1 MTAPSPVLPA
11 PGAAALAHS
20 ERLQRRIVAAIREQG
35 GAIRFSRFVELA
47 LYEPGLGYY
56 SAGAT
61 KFGPAGDFVTAPE
74 LGPLFGRCLAR
85 WAAGVLDD
93 LGGGEV
99 LELGGGSGAL
109 AADLLGAMDALDAP
123 PRRYRILE
131 VSADLRSRQR
141 ARVAELAPAL
151 AARVEWL
158 EAVPEAPFRG
168 LILANEVL
176 DALPFERFRIRPD
189 GARALGV
196 TETGVTETGVTE
208 TGGVLDWAELP
219 PGPDLETALAAIETD
234 LGRPFPAGYESEC
247 CPGIAAWMAAVTA
260 PLAAGAALFIDYGL
274 PRRAYYHPERAAG
287 TMMCHYRHRAHTDPF
302 LWPGLQDIS
311 AWVDFTAVAD
321 AGLAADLE
329 LLGFTTQAA
338 FLLES
343 GADEVI
349 TEAAG
354 TDPGLAAAGRRL
366 LLPGEMGERFKVMGF
381 GRGRVPPLPGLT
393 LSDLSGSL

>member
-1 MTAPSPVLPA
+1 MTAPAPALPA
-11 PGAAALAHS
+11 PGVAALAHS
-20 ERLQRRIVAAIREQG
+20 ERLRRRIVTAIREHG
-35 GAIRFSRFVELA
+35 GVMRFSRFVELA

-74 LGPLFGRCLAR
+74 LGPFFGRCLAR
-85 WAAGVLDD
+85 WAAGVLGD

-109 AADLLGAMDALDAP
+109 AADVLEAMDALGAP

-141 ARVAELAPAL
+141 VRVERLAPAL
-151 AARVEWL
+151 AARVEWVD
-158 EAVPEAPFRG
+158 AVPAAPFRG

-176 DALPFERFRIRPD
+176 DALPFERFRIRSD

-196 TETGVTETGVTE
+196 TETD
-208 TGGVLDWAELP
+208 GVLDWAELP
-219 PGPDLETALAAIETD
+219 AGPDLETALAAIEAD

-247 CPGIAAWMAAVTA
+247 CPGLADWAAAVTA
-260 PLAAGAALFIDYGL
+260 PLAAGAVLFVDYGL

-287 TMMCHYRHRAHTDPF
+287 TMMCHYRHRAHCDPF

-321 AGLAADLE
+321 AGLAAGLE
-329 LLGFTTQAA
+329 LLGLTTQAA

-343 GADEVI
+343 GAEEVI
-349 TEAAG
+349 AEAAVA
-354 TDPGLAAAGRRL
+354 DPAVAAAGRRL

-381 GRGRVPPLPGLT
+381 GRGRVGPLPGLT